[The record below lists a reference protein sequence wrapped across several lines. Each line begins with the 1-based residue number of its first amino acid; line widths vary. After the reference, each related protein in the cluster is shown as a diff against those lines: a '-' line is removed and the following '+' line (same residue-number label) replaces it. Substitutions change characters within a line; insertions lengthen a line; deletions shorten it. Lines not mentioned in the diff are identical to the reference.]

1 MKVQYLYLNQT
12 YCCFHRL
19 LYYLAY
25 GILGMKTERSVSN
38 FFVHR
43 YRVYQLTLCVGRRLC
58 DVIVELLSFYNKE
71 WAANLV
77 LKQPTIKRWLNGAT
91 NGSATQL

>member
-1 MKVQYLYLNQT
+1 MKVQYLYLNRT

-25 GILGMKTERSVSN
+25 GILGMKTERSVSK
-38 FFVHR
+38 FSVHR
-43 YRVYQLTLCVGRRLC
+43 YRVYQHTLCVGRLC
-58 DVIVELLSFYNKE
+58 DVAVEISIFYNE
-71 WAANLV
+71 ELAVNLV
-77 LKQPTIKRWLNGAT
+77 LKQPTIKRRLNGAT